1 MGFTKGDILDT
12 KLEANKLQIIKQL
25 QKIFTKKRIVIF
37 LCIIATIIISTL
49 SVYSTQAYKVSID
62 NEAVG
67 IVKAEAEV
75 QSIVE
80 DIKKEA
86 ESEYGT
92 QIDSTSEISFEK
104 VVLAGKNTEEDV
116 LRKRIEEKLDL
127 KMKVY
132 AINVDGKDIAAFKDE
147 SSAQE
152 VLNRI
157 KEPYK
162 AEEEKGAVIGFLENV
177 SIVERETPLQE
188 TDNVEDVFNNIFLK
202 SEQTKTYVVQEGDTV
217 SEIAEQYGLKL
228 AEVQKANPDLNLDRI
243 SIGQELNLMVPRY
256 IINVTTKVYETY
268 EEPVPYEVEYEET
281 ADLYKGDTKVKVAG
295 VEGRKLVKA
304 EIVSVNGIKEEVNVV
319 EENIIEE
326 PKKALV
332 LKGTKARP
340 RTMAT
345 GSFSNPTRGSLTSR
359 FGQRWSRQHEGIDIG
374 ASAGS
379 PIKAADGGKVIF
391 AGWKG
396 TYGNLVIINH
406 ENGYTTYYGHC
417 SSIKVKYGQ
426 RVAKGDVIATV
437 GSTGRSTGPHLH
449 FEVRK
454 NGVAVNPLK
463 YVRY

>member
-1 MGFTKGDILDT
+1 MDT
-12 KLEANKLQIIKQL
+12 KPEINKEQILKQI
-25 QKIFTKKRIVIF
+25 QKIFTKKRVAII
-37 LCIIATIIISTL
+37 LCIIATIVISVL
-49 SVYSTQAYKVSID
+49 CVYSTKAYKVSID

-67 IVKAEAEV
+67 IVKNEDDV
-75 QSIVE
+75 KSLIE
-80 DIKKEA
+80 DIKRKTEK
-86 ESEYGT
+86 EYGT
-92 QIDSTSEISFEK
+92 QIVTPNEISFEK
-104 VVLAGKNTEEDV
+104 VILAGKNTEEDV
-116 LRKRIEEKLDL
+116 LRERIEKKLIF
-127 KMKVY
+127 KMKTY
-132 AINVDGKDIAAFKDE
+132 AINVDGKDIARFKDQ
-147 SSAQE
+147 SLAQE

-162 AEEEKGAVIGFLENV
+162 AQEESGAVVGFLENV
-177 SIVERETPLQE
+177 SIIQRETPLIE
-188 TDNVEDVFNNIFLK
+188 TDTVEDIFNNIFLK
-202 SEQTKTYVVQEGDTV
+202 SEQTKKYVVKEGDTV
-217 SEIAEQYGLKL
+217 SEIAQQYGLKL

-256 IINVTTKVYETY
+256 IINVTTKVYKTY
-268 EEPVPYEVEYEET
+268 EEPVPYEVEYEES
-281 ADLYKGDTKVKVAG
+281 ADLYKGDTRVKLAG

-304 EIVSVNGIKEEVNVV
+304 EVVSINGIQEEVNIV

-326 PKKALV
+326 PKTAIV

-345 GSFSNPTRGSLTSR
+345 GSFANPSRGSLTSR
-359 FGQRWSRQHEGIDIG
+359 FGQRWSRQHQGIDIG
-374 ASAGS
+374 AATGT

-396 TYGNLVIINH
+396 TYGKLVIINH

-417 SSIKVKYGQ
+417 NTIKVKNGQ
-426 RVAKGDVIATV
+426 RVAKGEVIATV
-437 GSTGRSTGPHLH
+437 GNTGRSTGPHLH